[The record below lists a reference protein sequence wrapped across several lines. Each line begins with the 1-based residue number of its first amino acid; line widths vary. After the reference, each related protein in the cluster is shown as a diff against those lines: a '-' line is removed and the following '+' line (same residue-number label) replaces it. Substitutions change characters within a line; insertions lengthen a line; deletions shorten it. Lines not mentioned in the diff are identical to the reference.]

1 MGVNALDS
9 CLNTAFAT
17 VSNPSNTA
25 INQHLLSISAPCPK
39 GQFTCQDSLCVVDEE
54 GQVLNTHCRILTLW
68 PDHSIRFV
76 HIRCAVS
83 LGPDS
88 ESNLYLQRYSST
100 EIIPSA
106 IQHSSTNRLDI
117 SIPCADLNDI
127 QTITVVPEGI
137 MLGETMLRTQ
147 VSGRVHG
154 TQQSIEP
161 TSVVS
166 WSFHEML
173 GQQAPLAVELCIVRH
188 AQAGEVSLNIEETV
202 TINTMTGAMDMTLT
216 LHNPNS
222 AHHPNGQW
230 DLGDVNSIFVDAL
243 DFEVRS
249 PHSDVQVCIHE
260 HCYTNIHRIEQLG
273 SGRSESRSRAHLMHT
288 AEVAPTESYTF
299 INDQISIYRNVQPYI
314 RHQNRHYVLTDF
326 WQRFPSTFTSGDDGF
341 VLSGVNAKLAD
352 YCELQPG
359 EKWSRALQISAESTQ
374 VHSCAEIPKLI
385 CTLCPEYVYLCQAI
399 ERITPS
405 MLTNKWHEI
414 TRSVISTHNGFSA
427 KQDHIDLYGFRHY
440 GDLFADHES
449 AYLVPDSAPLI
460 SVYNNQYDPLFGLLK
475 QYVMSGDVRY
485 FELANALAKHVI
497 NVDIY
502 HTQADKPEYNG
513 GLFWHT
519 DHYVDA
525 ETSSHRT
532 YSSRQQ
538 SGVYDGH
545 AGGGGPGGQH
555 CYTTG
560 LAYYYL
566 LTGNEDAKEAV
577 TSLYQWVTRYYEGD
591 ETLYHRLL
599 AWKNRDVPGLKDVKT
614 GRYPLD
620 RGTAN
625 YLNAILDMHLLTQS
639 EQYLHH
645 GLWVALHTVS
655 LEDSLDE
662 LGLDNIEE
670 NWFYT
675 VWLQAVTRL
684 IERLTDQPK
693 FATARANL
701 FTLVGRF
708 AKWMC
713 AHESPYLTRANELEY
728 PNQTW
733 SAQDMRKVDVLMF
746 AAIQASSKQDKQD
759 YLAKA
764 LEIEQYIH
772 QALMNSDERFFTRI
786 QALVMQN
793 QMEWESAQ
801 YLYTEC
807 GKTTHSEHALGA
819 TQPDTTVDIA
829 PEDISPYRLKR
840 KHPWSIQKELKQ
852 LKLRHK
858 LLSKWI

>member
-1 MGVNALDS
+1 MGVNELDT
-9 CLNTAFAT
+9 CLTTAFAT

-25 INQHLLSISAPCPK
+25 INQHLLSVSVPCPK
-39 GQFTCQDSLCVVDEE
+39 GQFTCQDSICVVDEA

-68 PDHSIRFV
+68 PDHSVRFV

-83 LGPDS
+83 LEPNS
-88 ESNLYLQRYSST
+88 ESSLYLQRYSST

-117 SIPCADLNDI
+117 AIPCAVLNDI

-137 MLGETMLRTQ
+137 MLGETMLRTK

-154 TQQSIEP
+154 TQQGIEP

-230 DLGDVNSIFVDAL
+230 DLGDAHSIFVEKM

-249 PHSDVQVCIHE
+249 PQSDLQVCINQ

-273 SGRSESRSRAHLMHT
+273 SGRSESRNRAHLMHT

-299 INDQISIYRNVQPYI
+299 INDQISIYRNVQPFI

-326 WQRFPSTFTSGDDGF
+326 WQRFPSTYISRDDGF

-359 EKWSRALQISAESTQ
+359 EKWTRTLQISAESTQ
-374 VHSCAEIPKLI
+374 VHSCAQIPNPI
-385 CTLCPEYVYLCQAI
+385 CTLCPEYVYSCQAI
-399 ERITPS
+399 ERIAPS
-405 MLTNKWHEI
+405 MLTNKWQAI
-414 TRSVISTHNGFSA
+414 TRSVISTHNGFIA
-427 KQDHIDLYGFRHY
+427 KRDHIDLYGFRNY

-449 AYLVPDSAPLI
+449 AYLDPDSEPLI

-475 QYVMSGDVRY
+475 QYVMSGGVRY
-485 FELANALAKHVI
+485 FELANDLAKHVI

-566 LTGNEDAKEAV
+566 LTGNEDAKDAV

-591 ETLYHRLL
+591 ETLYYRLL
-599 AWKNRDVPGLKDVKT
+599 AWKNRDVPGYKDLKT

-701 FTLVGRF
+701 LTLVGRF
-708 AKWMC
+708 ARWMC
-713 AHESPYLTRANELEY
+713 AHESPYLTRADELEY

-772 QALMNSDERFFTRI
+772 QALMNSDERIFTRV

-801 YLYTEC
+801 YLYAKC
-807 GKTTHSEHALGA
+807 VKTTHSEHALGA
-819 TQPDTTVDIA
+819 TQPDMAVDIA

-858 LLSKWI
+858 ALRKWI